1 MINKLI
7 ILGDTYCQKMQIQIS
22 ISVNHSA
29 IINDMNVS
37 VIAKMQM
44 DGLMNAHWQYAVAA
58 FEAWCPLNIPL
69 PCVFKVLPKVFALVL
84 VGFLVFS

>member
-37 VIAKMQM
+37 VIAKMQI
-44 DGLMNAHWQYAVAA
+44 DGL
-58 FEAWCPLNIPL
+58 
-69 PCVFKVLPKVFALVL
+69 
-84 VGFLVFS
+84 